1 MRRIAML
8 AVVLMLGAA
17 CDDDETPTQP
27 GGSNTG
33 PIVFNA
39 TLNTANEVPAIPS
52 SSEAACTGT
61 ATITMNVPRDT
72 ATGAVTGG
80 GTIDF
85 SYTIAA
91 CPANTVIRAAH
102 IHAGPSRC
110 IRRHRCGYR
119 ADRGHCNVTLTTGA
133 TTAPITATGR
143 SVDQTLA
150 TQIANDPDE
159 LLLQRAFDSQSRR
172 RRPRSVE
179 EAIDSELGL
188 LPAEARLGSARAR
201 GWGRKP
207 KHKAGSS

>member
-17 CDDDETPTQP
+17 CDDDDTPTTP
-27 GGSNTG
+27 GNSNTG

-52 SSEAACTGT
+52 TSEAACTGA

-72 ATGAVTGG
+72 STGAVTGG

-102 IHAGPSRC
+102 IHAAPPGVSGG
-110 IRRHRCGYR
+110 IVVDTGLTV
-119 ADRGHCNVTLTTGA
+119 ANSITLATGA
-133 TTAPITATGR
+133 TTAPITANGVAV
-143 SVDQTLA
+143 SQTLA
-150 TQIANDPDE
+150 TQIANDPNSFYFNAHSNNNPGGVVRGP
-159 LLLQRAFDSQSRR
+159 LRR
-172 RRPRSVE
+172 Q
-179 EAIDSELGL
+179 
-188 LPAEARLGSARAR
+188 
-201 GWGRKP
+201 
-207 KHKAGSS
+207 